1 MILSEERISHL
12 SHLILKG
19 MKAVPGVRFLQEEE
33 SVVREI
39 QHIMMSELKLEE
51 QIDQMAR
58 ERLASYSRR
67 IEEGSS
73 EWDIL
78 YKKFFD
84 EELKRRRR
92 RL

>member
-1 MILSEERISHL
+1 MILSEERISYL

-19 MKAVPGVRFLQEEE
+19 MKTVSGVRLLQEEE
-33 SVVREI
+33 RVVGEI
-39 QHIMMSELKLEE
+39 QHIMISELKLDE
-51 QIDQMAR
+51 QIDRMAR
-58 ERLASYSRR
+58 ERLASYSRK
-67 IEEGSS
+67 IPEGSP

-92 RL
+92 L

>member
-19 MKAVPGVRFLQEEE
+19 MKTISGVRLLQEEE
-33 SVVREI
+33 KMVGEI
-39 QHIMMSELKLEE
+39 QHIMISELKLDE
-51 QIDQMAR
+51 QIDRMAR

-67 IEEGSS
+67 IPEGSP

-92 RL
+92 L

>member
-19 MKAVPGVRFLQEEE
+19 MKTVSGVRLLQEEE
-33 SVVREI
+33 RIVGEI
-39 QHIMMSELKLEE
+39 QHIMISELRLDE
-51 QIDQMAR
+51 QIDRMAR
-58 ERLASYSRR
+58 ERLASYSRK
-67 IEEGSS
+67 IPEGSP

-92 RL
+92 L

>member
-1 MILSEERISHL
+1 MILSEERISYL
-12 SHLILKG
+12 SHLILKE
-19 MKAVPGVRFLQEEE
+19 MKVISGVRFLQEEE
-33 SVVREI
+33 RVIQEI

-58 ERLASYSRR
+58 QRLASYSRR
-67 IEEGSS
+67 IEEGSP

-78 YKKFFD
+78 YKKFFE

-92 RL
+92 F

>member
-19 MKAVPGVRFLQEEE
+19 MKTVSGVRLLQEEE
-33 SVVREI
+33 RVVGEI
-39 QHIMMSELKLEE
+39 QHIMISELKLDE
-51 QIDQMAR
+51 QIDRMAR
-58 ERLASYSRR
+58 ERLASYSRK
-67 IEEGSS
+67 IPEGSP

-92 RL
+92 L

>member
-12 SHLILKG
+12 SHLILKRI
-19 MKAVPGVRFLQEEE
+19 KATSGVRLLQEEE
-33 SVVREI
+33 RMVGEI
-39 QHIMMSELKLEE
+39 QHIMISELKLDE

-58 ERLASYSRR
+58 ERLGSYSRR
-67 IEEGSS
+67 IPEGSP

-92 RL
+92 L

>member
-1 MILSEERISHL
+1 MMLSEERISHL

-19 MKAVPGVRFLQEEE
+19 MKAASGVRFLQEEE
-33 SVVREI
+33 RVVGEI
-39 QHIMMSELKLEE
+39 QHIMISELKLDE
-51 QIDQMAR
+51 QIDRMAR
-58 ERLASYSRR
+58 ERLASYSRK
-67 IEEGSS
+67 IPEGSP

-84 EELKRRRR
+84 EELKRKR

>member
-12 SHLILKG
+12 SHLIMKG
-19 MKAVPGVRFLQEEE
+19 MKAIPGVRLLQEEE
-33 SVVREI
+33 TVVHEI
-39 QHIMMSELKLEE
+39 QQIMMTELKLED
-51 QIDQMAR
+51 QIDRMAR

-67 IEEGSS
+67 IPEGSS

-78 YKKFFD
+78 YRKFIE

-92 RL
+92 L

>member
-19 MKAVPGVRFLQEEE
+19 MKTLSGVRFLQEEE
-33 SVVREI
+33 RVVQEI
-39 QHIMMSELKLEE
+39 QHIMISELKLDE

-67 IEEGSS
+67 IPEGSP

-78 YKKFFD
+78 YRKFVD

-92 RL
+92 M

>member
-19 MKAVPGVRFLQEEE
+19 MKTVSGIRLLQEEE
-33 SVVREI
+33 RVVGEI
-39 QHIMMSELKLEE
+39 QHIMISELKLDE
-51 QIDQMAR
+51 QIDRMAR
-58 ERLASYSRR
+58 ERLASYSRK
-67 IEEGSS
+67 IPEGSP

-92 RL
+92 L